1 MLLHY
6 DAEYVCVEFT
16 VYNKNYGI
24 ISVLFPLLIDSFH
37 IIFTNN
43 NKKKASLLFFF
54 FIKLAN

>member
-6 DAEYVCVEFT
+6 DAEYVCVEST

-37 IIFTNN
+37 IIFTYN
-43 NKKKASLLFFF
+43 NKKKSFFTFFLLY
-54 FIKLAN
+54 